1 MVHVTDLPILL
12 VDDEPSLLHSV
23 SVLLR
28 TSGLRSVLT
37 LDDSRAVL
45 PFLAEQDV
53 GVLLLDLTMPH
64 ISGHELL
71 QQVAADHPDIP
82 VVVMTATNDLE
93 IAVRCMQAGA
103 VNYLVKPVEQNRLVC
118 PRWSARWRSAGG
130 GPKSSRSRTAS

>member
-45 PFLAEQDV
+45 PLLAEQD
-53 GVLLLDLTMPH
+53 GR
-64 ISGHELL
+64 
-71 QQVAADHPDIP
+71 VAA
-82 VVVMTATNDLE
+82 
-93 IAVRCMQAGA
+93 
-103 VNYLVKPVEQNRLVC
+103 
-118 PRWSARWRSAGG
+118 
-130 GPKSSRSRTAS
+130 GPHDAPHLRP